1 VFLSPH
7 GRHYNLEEKYARMQA
22 GAAQNP
28 FIDPA
33 GCRKYVEDAEARFM
47 KQLEDERGAAR

>member
-1 VFLSPH
+1 
-7 GRHYNLEEKYARMQA
+7 MQA

-47 KQLEDERGAAR
+47 KQYEEERQASR